1 LRAVSEQASRERR
14 IAGKTVVVM
23 PAYNAAATL
32 ERIVD
37 SIPAGCYDEI
47 LVVDDASR
55 DATREV
61 ARRLPVTL
69 FEHAENRGYGANQK
83 TCYRLA
89 LERGAD
95 YVVMLHPD
103 DQYDA
108 RMTPAALDVL
118 AHDVCDVV
126 LGNRI
131 RTRREALDGGMPLV
145 KYLANRGLTFVENVL
160 TGQNLGEWHSGFRA
174 YRRAVLETVPF
185 EENDD
190 GFAFDS
196 QFLVQAVHF
205 GFRIGDVPVPVRY
218 FAEASTIGLAAATGY
233 ALRTGLVFAE
243 WYAHRL
249 RLRRSRRLLPR
260 PTPVAAPAA
269 PREEGA

>member
-1 LRAVSEQASRERR
+1 MDNPTLSSV
-14 IAGKTVVVM
+14 IVM
-23 PAYNAAATL
+23 PAYNAEATL
-32 ERIVD
+32 ERIVA
-37 SIPAGCYDEI
+37 SIPPGCADEI
-47 LVVDDASR
+47 IVVDDASR
-55 DATREV
+55 DRTREI

-69 FEHAENRGYGANQK
+69 VEHPENRGYGANQK
-83 TCYRLA
+83 TCYGIA
-89 LERGAD
+89 LEHGAEF
-95 YVVMLHPD
+95 VVMLHPD

-118 AHDVCDVV
+118 QHDICDVV

-131 RTRREALDGGMPLV
+131 RTRREALDGGMPWV
-145 KYLANRGLTFVENVL
+145 KYLANRGLTFLENVL
-160 TGQNLGEWHSGFRA
+160 SGQNLGEWHSGFRA
-174 YRRAVLETVPF
+174 YRRSVLETLPY

-218 FAEASTIGLAAATGY
+218 FDEASSISMGASTRY
-233 ALRTGLVFAE
+233 ALRTGMTFIE

-249 RLRRSRRLLPR
+249 RLRRSQRFCRKG
-260 PTPVAAPAA
+260 ASPAA
-269 PREEGA
+269 AAGNVVV

>member
-1 LRAVSEQASRERR
+1 
-14 IAGKTVVVM
+14 M
-23 PAYNAAATL
+23 PAYNAELTL
-32 ERIVD
+32 ERIVA
-37 SIPAGCYDEI
+37 SIPAGCADEI
-47 LVVDDASR
+47 VVVDDASR
-55 DATREV
+55 DRTREI

-69 FEHAENRGYGANQK
+69 VEHPENRGYGANQK
-83 TCYRLA
+83 TCYREA
-89 LERGAD
+89 LKRGAEL
-95 YVVMLHPD
+95 VVMLHPD

-118 AHDVCDVV
+118 HHDICDVV

-131 RTRREALDGGMPLV
+131 RTRREALDGGMPVV
-145 KYLANRGLTFVENVL
+145 KYLANRGLTFLENVL

-174 YRRAVLETVPF
+174 YRRTVLETLPF

-218 FAEASTIGLAAATGY
+218 FAEASSISLGASTGY
-233 ALRTGLVFAE
+233 ALRTGVAFAE

-249 RLRRSRRLLPR
+249 RVRRSRRFLPKTGTDATADR
-260 PTPVAAPAA
+260 AT
-269 PREEGA
+269 G